1 MVITMCGIVGYVG
14 ENQAAPI
21 LLEGLS
27 KLEYRGYDSAGI
39 AVFNN
44 SGIEIAKAK
53 GRLAIL
59 SEKTDGGKNV
69 KGTMGIGHTR
79 WATHGEPSDVNSHP
93 HVSASGRFAVVHN
106 GIIENYISIKK
117 QLEDKGV
124 EFVSETDTE
133 VIAHLFEYY
142 YNGDILETM
151 TKVINR
157 VEGSYALGILC
168 SDYPDQFT
176 AVRKASPMIVGL
188 GENENFIASDVTAIL
203 KHTRNIYYLED
214 NEIVVLKKDSVKIY
228 NSDKEE
234 VKKEV
239 FTVDWDVSAA
249 EKGGYEHF
257 MMKEIEEQP
266 KALRDTISPRIKDG
280 KIVLDDITLTTED
293 IKNINKI
300 YIVACGSAY
309 HVGVVGKY
317 IIEKMCRIPVEVQVA
332 SEFRYCD
339 PIIGKNDLVIVISQS
354 GETADTL
361 AALKEA
367 KNHGARILSIVNV
380 VGSAIANASDDVLYT
395 WAGPEIAVA
404 TTKAYSTQLAVIY
417 LISTYMA
424 EKLGM
429 LTSGEYAKLVKD
441 IESLPDKVA
450 EVLTSK
456 ENVQYLA
463 SKFYNCHSIFFI
475 GRNLDYAVC
484 MEGSLKL
491 KEISYIHSEAYAAGE
506 LKHGTI
512 SLIEDGTLV
521 VALASGRE
529 LFDKT
534 ISNVK
539 EVKARGAVVMG
550 LTTTEHEHMSDVADH
565 VIQIPAINEILLPSL
580 TVIPLQLFG
589 YYVASLKG
597 CDIDKPRNLA
607 KSVTVE

>member
-1 MVITMCGIVGYVG
+1 MCGIVGYIG
-14 ENQAAPI
+14 KNQAAPI

-39 AVFNN
+39 AVYNN
-44 SGIEIAKAK
+44 NELEVAKSK
-53 GRLAIL
+53 GKLAVL
-59 SEKTDGGKNV
+59 SEKIDGGKKLGGN
-69 KGTMGIGHTR
+69 MGIGHTR
-79 WATHGEPSDVNSHP
+79 WATHGEPSDVNAHP
-93 HVSASGRFAVVHN
+93 HLSQSGRFAVVHN
-106 GIIENYISIKK
+106 GIIENYISLKK
-117 QLEDKGV
+117 KLESKGF
-124 EFVSETDTE
+124 EFISETDTE

-142 YNGDILETM
+142 YKGDIMDTM
-151 TKVINR
+151 IKVINR
-157 VEGSYALGILC
+157 VEGSYALGVLC
-168 SDYPDQFT
+168 FDYPDQFI

-188 GENENFIASDVTAIL
+188 GDEENFIASDVTAIL
-203 KHTRNIYYLED
+203 KHTRDIYYLED
-214 NEIVVLKKDSVKIY
+214 NEIVVLKKDSVKVY
-228 NSDKEE
+228 NTDKEE
-234 VKKEV
+234 VKKEK

-266 KALRDTISPRIKDG
+266 KAIRDTISPRIKDG
-280 KIVLDDITLTTED
+280 KIVLDDISLTEED

-317 IIEKMCRIPVEVQVA
+317 VIEKMCRIPVEVQVA

-339 PIIGKNDLVIVISQS
+339 PIVGKDDLVIVISQS
-354 GETADTL
+354 GETADTK
-361 AALKEA
+361 AALEEA
-367 KNHGARILSIVNV
+367 KARGARVLSIVNV
-380 VGSAIANASDDVLYT
+380 VGSAIAKASDDVIYT

-404 TTKAYSTQLAVIY
+404 TTKAYSTQLTVIY
-417 LISTYMA
+417 LIAAYMA
-424 EKLGM
+424 DKLGKI
-429 LTSGEYAKLVKD
+429 SKEEYADFIKE

-450 EVLTSK
+450 EILKSK
-456 ENVQYLA
+456 EDVQYLA

-475 GRNLDYAVC
+475 GRNLDYAVSL
-484 MEGSLKL
+484 EGSLKL

-521 VALASGRE
+521 VALATGKN

-534 ISNVK
+534 VSNVK

-550 LTTTEHEHMSDVADH
+550 VTTEEHEHMDDVADYT
-565 VIQIPAINEILLPSL
+565 VKIPATHEMLLPSL

>member
-1 MVITMCGIVGYVG
+1 MCGIVGYIG
-14 ENQAAPI
+14 DKQAAPI

-44 SGIEIAKAK
+44 NAIEVAKAK
-53 GRLAIL
+53 GRLSVLSDKTNGGDAIP
-59 SEKTDGGKNV
+59 GC
-69 KGTMGIGHTR
+69 MGIGHTR

-93 HVSASGRFAVVHN
+93 HLSMSGRFAVVHN
-106 GIIENYISIKK
+106 GIIENYMALKK
-117 QLEDKGV
+117 KLEDKGF
-124 EFVSETDTE
+124 EFISETDTE

-142 YNGDILETM
+142 YKGDIM
-151 TKVINR
+151 DAMIRVINR
-157 VEGSYALGILC
+157 VEGSYALGVLC
-168 SDYPDQFT
+168 SDYPDRFV
-176 AVRKASPMIVGL
+176 AVRKASPLIIGL
-188 GENENFIASDVTAIL
+188 GKNENFIASDVTAIL
-203 KHTRNIYYLED
+203 KHTRDIYYIED
-214 NEIVVLKKDSVKIY
+214 NEIVVLKRDSVHVY
-228 NSDKEE
+228 NKDKEE
-234 VKKEV
+234 IHKDK

-257 MMKEIEEQP
+257 MIKEMEEQP

-280 KIVLDDITLTTED
+280 KIVLDDISLTTED

-317 IIEKMCRIPVEVQVA
+317 VIEKMCRIPVEVQVA

-339 PIIGKNDLVIVISQS
+339 PIIRKNDLVIVISQS

-380 VGSAIANASDDVLYT
+380 VGSAIANASDDVIYT

-417 LISTYMA
+417 LLAAYMG

-429 LTSGEYAKLVKD
+429 LTSGEYANFIAEL
-441 IESLPDKVA
+441 EALPEKV
-450 EVLTSK
+450 EEILKSK
-456 ENVQYLA
+456 EELQYLA

-475 GRNLDYAVC
+475 GRNLDYAVS

-521 VALASGRE
+521 IALATGQE

-534 ISNVK
+534 VSNVK

-550 LTTTEHEHMSDVADH
+550 VTTQNHENMEDVADF
-565 VIQIPAINEILLPSL
+565 VVKIPSTHEMLLPSL
-580 TVIPLQLFG
+580 TVVPLQLFG